1 MAGPDYTGVDLNRGP
16 GDKRRGVPAARL
28 EPPLFGGRVPTVI
41 RSADWSGVP
50 VAGASRGPLPE
61 QSTAADDAS

>member
-1 MAGPDYTGVDLNRGP
+1 MVAAADTERSSFQSAELT
-16 GDKRRGVPAARL
+16 ARL
-28 EPPLFGGRVPTVI
+28 EPPLFGGRVPTVT